1 MQETETQVKKERL
14 MDKTLMPG
22 LGDSISRSISL
33 SPASSSVSPASAGSS
48 GKVCSIGGWWF
59 GKL

>member
-1 MQETETQVKKERL
+1 MN
-14 MDKTLMPG
+14 KTLIPG
-22 LGDSISRSISL
+22 LGDTISRSISL
-33 SPASSSVSPASAGSS
+33 SSASSSVSPASAGSS

>member
-1 MQETETQVKKERL
+1 
-14 MDKTLMPG
+14 MDNVIVAG
-22 LGDSISRSISL
+22 FGDVISRSISL
-33 SPASSSVSPASAGSS
+33 SSASSSVSPASAGSS